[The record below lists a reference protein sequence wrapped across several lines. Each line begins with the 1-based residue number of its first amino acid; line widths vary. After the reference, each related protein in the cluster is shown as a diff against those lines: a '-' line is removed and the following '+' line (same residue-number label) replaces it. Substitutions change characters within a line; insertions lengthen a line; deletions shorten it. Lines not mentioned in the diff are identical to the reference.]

1 MKPRLK
7 YKRSP
12 SDSANSPIF
21 KGLLLLY
28 GVCTTIAILLL
39 VGSIETITSDNKIQ
53 EKSNTDL
60 VRNDT
65 NSSTS
70 VSKPVSSNITL
81 TPSTTHMHLFQPNS
95 QAPFIVRTMT
105 IISSELLGMGQEL
118 KLINEIV
125 RKTKIPSRMA
135 NPPFIPIRS
144 IFKKQDVLIVDF
156 HPDMLVLIDGKT
168 ITHIQNTYV
177 LVHSLLEFS
186 QMRKMI
192 FLFDG
197 GRAVPSKSNINFKEG
212 LIVNP
217 YIVRGTEV

>member
-1 MKPRLK
+1 MKTLLK

-12 SDSANSPIF
+12 ADSNSSPVF

-28 GVCTTIAILLL
+28 AACTTAAIFLL
-39 VGSIETITSDNKIQ
+39 VGSIETITQDNQVEMSASKISTPIDTKQ
-53 EKSNTDL
+53 SNFG
-60 VRNDT
+60 
-65 NSSTS
+65 SEASTS
-70 VSKPVSSNITL
+70 SSKL
-81 TPSTTHMHLFQPNS
+81 TPQISHLHLFQAHS
-95 QAPFIVRTMT
+95 QAPFIVRTVALLDA
-105 IISSELLGMGQEL
+105 SLLGMEQEL
-118 KLINEIV
+118 NLINDIV

-144 IFKKQDVLIVDF
+144 IFRKQDALIVDF
-156 HPDMLVLIDGKT
+156 HPDMMSLVNGKT
-168 ITHIQNTYV
+168 VAHIQNTYV

-197 GRAVPSKSNINFKEG
+197 GRAIPSNSNINFEQG

-217 YIVRGTEV
+217 QIVKGAES